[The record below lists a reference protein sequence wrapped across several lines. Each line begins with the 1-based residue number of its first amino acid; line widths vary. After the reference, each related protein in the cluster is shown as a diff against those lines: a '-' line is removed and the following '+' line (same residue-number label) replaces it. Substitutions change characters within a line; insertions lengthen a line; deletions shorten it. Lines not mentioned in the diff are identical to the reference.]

1 VSSIHLLT
9 AQNVPPTALPSNLES
24 PYKDATQP
32 PPPGLK
38 ASSSMEHSSTAT
50 GTPNEVLAKGAREGT
65 LADRN
70 EQPTAEAG

>member
-1 VSSIHLLT
+1 VSVAHPLT

-24 PYKDATQP
+24 PYNATQP

-65 LADRN
+65 LEDRN